1 MDHKQIAALSIVAMS
16 AFVSALQASD
26 KPQAH
31 SLKVPEPI
39 AKLVQEGNYKAA
51 QAALEKDGSG
61 KNDLLMAWILLKQGQ
76 QDAAIKRLS
85 HSWEGREPSPEEMR
99 QALAV
104 TSDGA
109 PELTETLYADYSKTY
124 PTACDSPEVKLL
136 IVMVK
141 ARLRKFEEAKSLAN
155 SVIDSGY
162 VGGGLR
168 ESLLTLSTSLQS
180 GGQPAEAIEWMERLF
195 KLFPEASLDPAF
207 KMQMAHELNAA
218 ERPTEALAMIDQ
230 IETNNPDYAG
240 ENRHLLT
247 LAKGIAYEALGERS
261 QSLDYWKKLRDMG
274 SEFPKAKAFASA
286 ADAKLR
292 QFAEEDAADEKAREV
307 AKVAEAA
314 KPKASSSIGSRAI
327 LLAINVG
334 VICVIIAWVALRRR
348 AVINEKKM

>member
-1 MDHKQIAALSIVAMS
+1 MDYKRIAVLTFAAMP
-16 AFVSALQASD
+16 AFVLAIQASD

-51 QAALEKDGSG
+51 QAALEKDDSG

-76 QDAAIKRLS
+76 QDAAIQRLS
-85 HSWEGREPSPEEMR
+85 HSWEGHEPSPEEMR
-99 QALAV
+99 RALAV
-104 TSDGA
+104 TSDGS
-109 PELTETLYADYSKTY
+109 PELTETLYADYREKY
-124 PTACDSPEVKLL
+124 PKACDSPEVMLL
-136 IVMVK
+136 IAMVK
-141 ARLRKFEEAKSLAN
+141 ARLRKFDESKEMIN

-180 GGQPAEAIEWMERLF
+180 GGQPAEAIEWMQRLF
-195 KLFPEASLDPAF
+195 KIFPEASLDPAF

-240 ENRHLLT
+240 DNRHLLT

-261 QSLDYWKKLRDMG
+261 QSLVYWKKLRDMG
-274 SEFPKAKAFASA
+274 SEFPKAKTFASA

-292 QFAEEDAADEKAREV
+292 QFAEEDAADEKAREG
-307 AKVAEAA
+307 AKLPETT
-314 KPKASSSIGSRAI
+314 KPKAATSVGPRTI
-327 LLAINVG
+327 LLAVNAG
-334 VICVIIAWVALRRR
+334 VICLIVAWVALRRR
-348 AVINEKKM
+348 AASIKGKP

>member
-1 MDHKQIAALSIVAMS
+1 MDHQRLAALTVVVLT
-16 AFVSALQASD
+16 AFTFALQASD

-39 AKLVQEGNYKAA
+39 AKLIQEGNYKAA
-51 QAALEKDGSG
+51 QVALEKDGAG

-76 QDAAIKRLS
+76 QDAAIQRLN
-85 HSWEGREPSPEEMR
+85 HSWNGKEPSPEEMR

-104 TSDGA
+104 TSDGS
-109 PELTETLYADYSKTY
+109 PELTEMLYADYREKY
-124 PTACDSPEVKLL
+124 PKACDSPEVTLL
-136 IVMVK
+136 IAMVK
-141 ARLRKFEEAKSLAN
+141 ARLRKFEDAKAMIN

-180 GGQPAEAIEWMERLF
+180 GGQPAEAIEWMQRLF
-195 KLFPEASLDPAF
+195 KIFPEASLDPAF

-240 ENRHLLT
+240 DNRHLLT
-247 LAKGIAYEALGERS
+247 LAKGIAYEALGDRS
-261 QSLDYWKKLRDMG
+261 QSVVYWKKLRDMG
-274 SEFPKAKAFASA
+274 SDFRKAKSFAAA

-292 QFAEEDAADEKAREV
+292 QFAEEDAADEKAREG
-307 AKVAEAA
+307 AKLAETA
-314 KPKASSSIGSRAI
+314 KPKAAPSIGPRTI
-327 LLAINVG
+327 LLAVNVG
-334 VICVIIAWVALRRR
+334 VICLIVGWVALRRR
-348 AVINEKKM
+348 AAAIKRRL